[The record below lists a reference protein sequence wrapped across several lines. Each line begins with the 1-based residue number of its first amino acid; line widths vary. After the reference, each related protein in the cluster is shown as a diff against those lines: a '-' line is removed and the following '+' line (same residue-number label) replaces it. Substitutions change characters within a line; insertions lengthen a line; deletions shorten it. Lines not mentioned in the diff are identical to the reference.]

1 MSIAHTA
8 AFFAPNDL
16 SELTSSW
23 GEQKFEIVQGPG
35 IAPFVITVDEM
46 VAAIQTSLALGRRWK
61 IAVAPRYPEI
71 TQALNR
77 IIPDVYNAHLSYIA
91 EGQLHRSRVIIT
103 YDCFFTPTQ
112 LTTLQEAKKIS
123 NSLNRDTTVSFPKPV
138 RRPRGKSE
146 TTGSMTGVI
155 IENFTKSDMDQSILV
170 AGLMAHARE
179 TQRKNL
185 WRLRRDTKQPKSTRG
200 TERYSI
206 SESETQSTTMG
217 LNAKI
222 SKWRLDSTKSIERS
236 TADDTDM
243 DTMSNVGNHVITTE
257 QNDGP
262 SREGPSII

>member
-1 MSIAHTA
+1 MSIAHTT

-16 SELTSSW
+16 SELTISW
-23 GEQKFEIVQGPG
+23 GEQKFKIVQGPG

-46 VAAIQTSLALGRRWK
+46 VAAIQTSLALGRGWK
-61 IAVAPRYPEI
+61 IAVAPH
-71 TQALNR
+71 
-77 IIPDVYNAHLSYIA
+77 VYNAHLSYIA

-103 YDCFFTPTQ
+103 YNCFFTPTQ
-112 LTTLQEAKKIS
+112 FTTLREAKKVS

-138 RRPRGKSE
+138 RRPGGKSE
-146 TTGSMTGVI
+146 TTGSITGAI

-222 SKWRLDSTKSIERS
+222 SKWRLDSTKSVEIA

-243 DTMSNVGNHVITTE
+243 DTTSNVGNHVTTTE
-257 QNDGP
+257 QNDGS
-262 SREGPSII
+262 SREGPSIV